1 MTQTTQRPLLTI
13 VLAAG
18 KGTRMKSDRPK
29 VMHEVG
35 GRSLLGHVLAVSA
48 ASGSSSC
55 TVVVGPDMAA
65 VRAEAARL
73 APAAALFEQT
83 HQRGTA
89 DAVLAARAGVSGHI
103 GDVLVMFADTPLIT
117 SETVRRLVEAL
128 DQGAEAAVL
137 GFHAKDPS
145 GYGRLVTDGIVGNGA
160 ANLLSIREHKDA
172 TTAERHIDFC
182 NSGVMAFRTPDL
194 LGILDKIGTANASAE
209 FYLTDAI
216 AIMRR
221 EGRKAVAVAGLEEE
235 MLGVNTRAHLAQAEA
250 VFQRRA
256 RAHAMAEGA
265 TLVDPNTVWFSYDT
279 RLGRDVL
286 VEPNV
291 FFGPGVTVGDGV
303 IIHGN
308 SHLAGASVE
317 PGAEIGPFAR
327 LRPGA
332 RIGPDAKIGN
342 FVEVKNAVFEKG
354 AKANHL
360 AYIGDAR
367 VGAKANIGAGTIFCN
382 YDGFFKHKTDVGAGA
397 FIGSNSSLVAP
408 VKIGDGAMVGSG
420 SVITRDV
427 AADALAVARGV
438 QEERPG
444 WADKF
449 RKLMSSRKAK
459 A

>member
-1 MTQTTQRPLLTI
+1 MTASPTRPLLTV

-29 VMHEVG
+29 VMHEVAG
-35 GRSLLGHVLAVSA
+35 LSLLGHVLAVSA
-48 ASGSSSC
+48 AAGSSA
-55 TVVVGPDMAA
+55 TAVVVGPEMPT
-65 VRAEAARL
+65 VRAETANR
-73 APAAALFEQT
+73 APHATVVEQA

-89 DAVLAARAGVSGHI
+89 DAVLAARAAIAAHS

-117 SETVRRLVEAL
+117 QATVRRLVEAL
-128 DQGAEAAVL
+128 DQGAEVAVL
-137 GFHAKDPS
+137 GFHAKDPT
-145 GYGRLVTDGIVGNGA
+145 GYGRLVTDGLVGNGA
-160 ANLLSIREHKDA
+160 ANLLAIREHKDA
-172 TTAERHIDFC
+172 STAERHIDFC

-194 LGILDKIGTANASAE
+194 LGVLDQIGTANASAE

-221 EGRKAVAVAGLEEE
+221 LSRKAVAVAGHEEE

-256 RAHAMAEGA
+256 RSYAMDGGA
-265 TLVDPNTVWFSYDT
+265 TLIDPGTVWFAFDT
-279 RLGRDVL
+279 RIGRDVL
-286 VEPNV
+286 IEPNV
-291 FFGPGVTVGDGV
+291 FFGPGVAIGDGA
-303 IIHGN
+303 IIHAN
-308 SHLAGASVE
+308 SHIAGATVE

-332 RIGPDAKIGN
+332 RIGQDAKIGN

-382 YDGFFKHKTDVGAGA
+382 YDGFFKHHTDVGAGA
-397 FIGSNSSLVAP
+397 FVGSNTSLVAP
-408 VKIGDGAMVGSG
+408 VKIGDGAMIASG
-420 SVITRDV
+420 SVITKDV
-427 AADALAVARGV
+427 AADALALARGV
-438 QEERPG
+438 QEEREG
-444 WADKF
+444 WAAKF
-449 RKLMSSRKAK
+449 RKLMSARKAR